1 MKESECEVAL
11 LKKEKKKKRKDVRR
25 MTCLPWLRLR
35 RPSILGARP
44 MIAGCLLMITASVII
59 TLHAGICV
67 GGMWRCGPEKPK
79 PEGLGA
85 IIQLRRDVATTL
97 MRVAA
102 DIRSGN
108 TAAAAAELEATAALL
123 DSRYS
128 SKVRGPPMMQPGA
141 YIPPSLDSTSSPA
154 IQMLADE
161 QDETRMEHPLKR
173 GSRRDLLVEKMRGV
187 SSFQELSPENFQK
200 NGRLG
205 ESIHSPIGNHTKSL
219 SSSHSHLDK
228 GNFTQFALPEA
239 KSDKSKVLEE
249 DSRSD
254 KEKAEIFKLNNN
266 LEFSN
271 AVKSVYQM
279 YMLPGEAE
287 LDLGDEPLPSIKSQ
301 ITVLVDGCGSSPPY
315 TVSVVRQAVA
325 MWTGI
330 AVIVAVDEEKRAEVD
345 DISHHPGVN
354 VLTVPCEK
362 WRRVDLGLLLD
373 HVTTPYSLVLD
384 GTSAVTDDI
393 NLLRL
398 LSILIGLRKLG
409 VGVVGAAERGRD
421 GFWDY
426 TCTRLTLDNSRLRLR
441 DGYEFSKAACLF
453 CDVTS
458 SSFLAETKILREVP
472 FDVNMPH
479 RSQMIDWGLQLQR
492 KGILT
497 MTCPDVMFHSQ
508 RNIRPRELHREVD
521 RSCITKE
528 DRKQARLMV
537 WAIKRQYKKLIQK
550 WEINIMIFNN
560 GTTLEY
566 DCREMRYDCN
576 AYHKVKHY
584 MLPPC
589 CLKIKY
595 KMFST
600 LNIIARENRVPYE
613 INSGTLLGAVKFK
626 DGLPWDFD
634 DDAYYRNSD
643 VEIFIRNKARM
654 RRLGLSPYFSDQVN
668 RVNSSIIS
676 KYIYS
681 TSPGGFFMDLWGV
694 NKMPSEGTLEALGKY
709 PDNLV
714 CLQHGHIPTTIK
726 MAKNVLM
733 NKTRTTKPGRP
744 VPFTCFLSSMLKV
757 GTNLVSGP
765 WNPGKKALNR
775 YGDNLYRHQ
784 GHWRWSSVEN
794 PGWRA
799 CPRPGH
805 HTCLDIHPTDGSLPF
820 L

>member
-1 MKESECEVAL
+1 MKEDECDVAL

-44 MIAGCLLMITASVII
+44 MIAGCLLLITASVII

-79 PEGLGA
+79 PEGPGA
-85 IIQLRRDVATTL
+85 IIQLRRDVAATL

-102 DIRSGN
+102 DVRSGN

-123 DSRYS
+123 DNRYS
-128 SKVRGPPMMQPGA
+128 PKVKGPPLTKPGA
-141 YIPPSLDSTSSPA
+141 YIPPPLGSSPSPA

-161 QDETRMEHPLKR
+161 QEETPMGHPLKR
-173 GSRRDLLVEKMRGV
+173 GSRRDLLVEEMRGV
-187 SSFQELSPENFQK
+187 SSFQELSAETFHKLSKVSDNDHP
-200 NGRLG
+200 
-205 ESIHSPIGNHTKSL
+205 SVGNHSQSPSNVRVHLDRGNVTKSPFL
-219 SSSHSHLDK
+219 NGKSGKSE
-228 GNFTQFALPEA
+228 TQ
-239 KSDKSKVLEE
+239 E
-249 DSRSD
+249 DDDRIE
-254 KEKAEIFKLNNN
+254 KEKAEN
-266 LEFSN
+266 LKPNDNFDFSN

-287 LDLGDEPLPSIKSQ
+287 LDLGDEPLPSLKSQ
-301 ITVLVDGCGSSPPY
+301 ITVLVDGCGSSPAY

-325 MWTGI
+325 LWTGM
-330 AVIVAVDEEKRAEVD
+330 AVIVGVDEEKRAEVD

-354 VLTVPCEK
+354 VLTVTCEK
-362 WRRVDLGLLLD
+362 WRRVDLSLLLD
-373 HVTTPYSLVLD
+373 QVTTPYSLVLD
-384 GTSAVTDDI
+384 GVSAVTDDI

-398 LSILIGLRKLG
+398 LSILVGLRKLG
-409 VGVVGAAERGRD
+409 VGVVGGAERGRD

-426 TCTRLTLDNSRLRLR
+426 ACTRLTLDNSRLRLR

-458 SSFLAETKILREVP
+458 SSFLAETKVLREVS
-472 FDVNMPH
+472 FDPNMPH

-492 KGILT
+492 KGILA
-497 MTCPDVMFHSQ
+497 MTCPDVMFHSH
-508 RNIRPRELHREVD
+508 RSLRPREQHREVD
-521 RSCITKE
+521 RSCVTKE
-528 DRKQARLMV
+528 DRKQARSML
-537 WAIKRQYKKLIQK
+537 WAVKRQYKKLIQK
-550 WEINIMIFNN
+550 WEINIVIFNN

-566 DCREMRYDCN
+566 DCREMRYECN

-595 KMFST
+595 KMFNT

-668 RVNSSIIS
+668 RVNSSIVS

-681 TSPGGFFMDLWGV
+681 TSPGGFFMDLWGI

-714 CLQHGHIPTTIK
+714 CLQHGHIPTAIK

-744 VPFTCFLSSMLKV
+744 IPPTCFLSSILRV
-757 GTNLVSGP
+757 GSNLVSGP
-765 WNPGKKALNR
+765 WNPGKKALNH

-794 PGWRA
+794 PGWRP